1 MAKEAHRNGKENA
14 VAIVSHGLHCR
25 RVPPQTP
32 RWLARF
38 PRGEQMDRRRRRLAL
53 SGLIAL
59 ELLAAALVLNWVL
72 ASGRSRAGGAKPGPT
87 NPPRRV
93 RLAPDLPPELR
104 SAIGAWMAERSG
116 QWIPSESGR
125 AELVI
130 GWRKEWR
137 AQPLAEVVLV
147 PVVPFFSLRDEVAL
161 DELRR
166 AWRGRARPT
175 DWVAQL
181 LVSPEMAP
189 ALDAGLGER
198 GGEAAVTFVP
208 AGELADRLWA
218 EPGALAV
225 VPFDHLGPRLKVL
238 DVDGVSAL
246 DRTPTRSRYPLAV
259 RLWASGEMEE
269 VQALAAWIEAQGM
282 DSNRHPERMTV
293 LLMTGVTALTRGV
306 ALEIEARGDP
316 AWPARQIADL
326 LAAADLTHASNEVSF
341 MSGCQPQAETRS
353 FCAKPEYLESLR
365 LAGVDVVEL
374 TGNHNLDFGPQYALE
389 SLDLYAATGIAT
401 FGGGR
406 NEVEARRPLVV
417 VHHGNR
423 LAFLGYNQFG
433 PDYAWAS
440 DDGPGAARFT
450 LEAAQVDLAALD
462 DQADIVFVNVQHT
475 ESYGA
480 TPLPAQA
487 ADFQA
492 LAEAGAGVVTG
503 SQAHQPQAI
512 AFQDGTP
519 IFYGLGNLFFDQ
531 TWSDATRQGLVVRH
545 WIYAGRLIASQLI
558 PIILEENCQ
567 PRLAMAH
574 EREAILRAVFAASGW

>member
-1 MAKEAHRNGKENA
+1 
-14 VAIVSHGLHCR
+14 
-25 RVPPQTP
+25 
-32 RWLARF
+32 
-38 PRGEQMDRRRRRLAL
+38 MDQRKRRLAL
-53 SGLIAL
+53 SGLISL
-59 ELLAAALVLNWVL
+59 EFLAAILVLKWAL
-72 ASGRSRAGGAKPGPT
+72 APGQLGAGGERPEPAKLPK
-87 NPPRRV
+87 RI
-93 RLAPDLPPELR
+93 RLAPDLPAELK
-104 SAIGAWMAERSG
+104 SAIGAWMAEQPCKWTRSEG
-116 QWIPSESGR
+116 GR
-125 AELVI
+125 AELVV

-137 AQPLAEVVLV
+137 AQPLAQVVLV
-147 PVVPFFSLRDEVAL
+147 PVVPFFSLRDEVAF

-166 AWRGRARPT
+166 AWRGRGRPT
-175 DWVAQL
+175 DQVAQL
-181 LVSPEMAP
+181 LVSPEVVP

-198 GGEAAVTFVP
+198 GAGAAVTTVP

-225 VPFDHLGPRLKVL
+225 VPFDRLEPRLKVL
-238 DVDGVSAL
+238 AVDGISAL
-246 DRTPTRSRYPLAV
+246 DRTALAPRYPLAV
-259 RLWASGEMEE
+259 RVWASGEMGG
-269 VQALAAWIEAQGM
+269 VQALVARVQAQGL
-282 DSNRHPERMTV
+282 DSNRRPERMTV

-306 ALEIEARGDP
+306 ALQIEARGDP
-316 AWPARQIADL
+316 AWPARQIADF
-326 LAAADLTHASNEVSF
+326 LAAADLTHVSNEVSF
-341 MSGCQPQAETRS
+341 MSGCPPQAETRS

-374 TGNHNLDFGPQYALE
+374 TGNHNLDFGPQYALG
-389 SLDLYAATGIAT
+389 SLDLYAASGMAT

-406 NEVEARRPLVV
+406 DEAEARRPLVLT
-417 VHHGNR
+417 HHGNR

-450 LEAAQVDLAALD
+450 LEAAQADLTALD
-462 DQADIVFVNVQHT
+462 GQADIVFVNVQHT

-480 TPLPAQA
+480 APLPAQV
-487 ADFQA
+487 ADFRA
-492 LAEAGAGVVTG
+492 LVEAGAGVVTG

-512 AFQDGTP
+512 AFHHGRP

-558 PIILEENCQ
+558 PTVLEENCQ
-567 PRLAMAH
+567 PRLATAQ